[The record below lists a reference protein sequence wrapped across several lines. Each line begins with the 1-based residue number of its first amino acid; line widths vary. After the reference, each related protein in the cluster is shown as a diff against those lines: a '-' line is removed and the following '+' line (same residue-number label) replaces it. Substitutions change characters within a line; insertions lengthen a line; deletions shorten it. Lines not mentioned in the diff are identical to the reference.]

1 MLRVNMDFFSIK
13 FCILLHAVLASAMKR
28 NASAIKIV
36 TTIFKLVKRV
46 SNVKTLN
53 DVSEA
58 SVKSRAVTE
67 MNPAMA
73 ELEKNSA

>member
-1 MLRVNMDFFSIK
+1 MF
-13 FCILLHAVLASAMKR
+13 A
-28 NASAIKIV
+28 KI
-36 TTIFKLVKRV
+36 V

-53 DVSEA
+53 DVSDLC
-58 SVKSRAVTE
+58 VKSRVMTE